1 MFVVEIHASSD
12 DTNLRT
18 ILEAV
23 KSGLADFDVDAEK
36 VSVHWENKEEEKD

>member
-1 MFVVEIHASSD
+1 MFVVEIHASSH

-36 VSVHWENKEEEKD
+36 VSVHWEEEKD